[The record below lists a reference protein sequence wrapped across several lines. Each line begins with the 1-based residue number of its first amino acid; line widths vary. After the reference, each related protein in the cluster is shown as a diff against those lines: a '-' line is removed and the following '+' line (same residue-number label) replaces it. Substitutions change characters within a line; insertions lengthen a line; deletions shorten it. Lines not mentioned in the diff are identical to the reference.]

1 MAQLLPPDDELQLR
15 ALWARRSSLASR
27 ELETLCLLIMR
38 TLRRC
43 AAPELSALR
52 ESDDPRTAR
61 DRYINDFLMAKVLDA
76 ERFSDS
82 PLESVGALVFYFRN
96 FLKTAIRSERFHRDM
111 GEFDEG
117 RNAGEDDEAACGC
130 ADAGS
135 DAAFDSESAIGW
147 LEQARQFVRALETR
161 YQVLLLSYCADEPVF
176 SVARRYNI
184 ASAAHHAGKLG
195 ITKKHG
201 GAPPAYGE
209 TLIGRW
215 MAQTLGIDFAPN
227 SQSDILRAM
236 EALCAA
242 SFELRT
248 DLEAGLDHA

>member
-1 MAQLLPPDDELQLR
+1 MAKLLPPDDELQLR
-15 ALWARRSSLASR
+15 ALYARRSTLAGR

-38 TLRRC
+38 VLRRC

-52 ESDDPRTAR
+52 DGR
-61 DRYINDFLMAKVLDA
+61 DRYINDFLIAKVLDV

-82 PLESVGALVFYFRN
+82 PLYSVGALVDHFRN
-96 FLKTAIRSERFHRDM
+96 LLKTAIEAQRSRPDRE
-111 GEFDEG
+111 EYDEG
-117 RNAGEDDEAACGC
+117 RDEVEDDESACGC
-130 ADAGS
+130 PREETDAFDAESS
-135 DAAFDSESAIGW
+135 DALLDH
-147 LEQARQFVRALETR
+147 ARQFACSLEKR
-161 YQVLLLSYCADEPVF
+161 YQVLLLSYCANEPVF
-176 SVARRYNI
+176 TVARRYNI

-201 GAPPAYGE
+201 AVPPAYGK

-215 MAQTLGIDFAPN
+215 MVQTLGIDIVP
-227 SQSDILRAM
+227 SSRSDILRAM
-236 EALCAA
+236 GALCAA